1 MDYSIPNIVGFIG
14 VVIIVIS
21 YLLLQ
26 ISYLKIEGLIYSV
39 VNALGSLLVLYSLYY
54 YWNLSAAL
62 IEIFWFGIS
71 VYGIIKVWIKTR
83 KIQLK

>member
-1 MDYSIPNIVGFIG
+1 MDYNAPNIVGFIG

-26 ISYLKIEGLIYSV
+26 ISYLKIDGLIYSV

-54 YWNLSAAL
+54 YWNLSAVL
-62 IEIFWFGIS
+62 VEVFWFGIS
-71 VYGIIKVWIKTR
+71 VYGIIKVWMHSR